1 MAEQNYHD
9 RDKAYRAAPGLNQS
23 SLKPLRISPAHAKA
37 ALEAER
43 KTSAAMGIGILTER
57 MVACPD
63 DLRAQVKADGRTAA
77 GKAQA
82 AAAAESGLLLVGEDD
97 WAKCE
102 RMANNVRQSVDAQA
116 LLAGA
121 AYCQP
126 CYWEHNGQARKALF
140 DAVSIADG
148 VVRIVDLKTTSSDLT
163 PEALAGDIAKWG
175 YHLQAAWYTQGAR
188 AMWPDLQVE
197 FWFVFV
203 ESSAPHCVVCFQLDS
218 KDLELATEEVER
230 MAARWAECER
240 TGIRPGP
247 RVAKPVKMPRWY
259 VPFEARIPAAG
270 ELEAALAA
278 VASKIDAGDDL
289 PGGGW

>member
-1 MAEQNYHD
+1 MSDLNYHD
-9 RDKAYRAAPGLNQS
+9 RDKAYRAAPGMNQS
-23 SLKPLRISPAHAKA
+23 ALKPLRISPAHAKA

-43 KTSAAMGIGILTER
+43 KTSAAMAIGILTER

-63 DLRAQVKADGRTAA
+63 DLRAEVKVDGRTAV

-82 AAAAESGLLLVGEDD
+82 AAAAGSSLLLVGEED

-126 CYWEHNGQARKALF
+126 CYWQHNGQQRKALF
-140 DAVSIADG
+140 DAVSIDGG
-148 VVRIVDLKTTSSDLT
+148 VVRIVDLKTTSADLT
-163 PEALAGDIAKWG
+163 PDDLAKQCATYG
-175 YHLQAAWYTQGAR
+175 YHLQAAWYLQGAR

-203 ESSAPHCVVCFQLDS
+203 ESSAPHCVVAVQLD
-218 KDLELATEEVER
+218 DDWLASGAAEVE
-230 MAARWAECER
+230 ALAEVWQACADANVW
-240 TGIRPGP
+240 PGP
-247 RVAKPVKMPRWY
+247 AEMAVNGEPTFPKKLSRSKWPRAY
-259 VPFEARIPAAG
+259 S
-270 ELEAALAA
+270 LE
-278 VASKIDAGDDL
+278 V
-289 PGGGW
+289 

>member
-9 RDKAYRAAPGLNQS
+9 RDKAYRAAAGLNQS

-43 KTSAAMGIGILTER
+43 KTSAAMAIGILTER

-63 DLRAQVKADGRTAA
+63 DLRAEVKADGRTAA

-97 WAKCE
+97 WTKCE
-102 RMANNVRQSVDAQA
+102 RMAANVKASVDAQA

-121 AYCQP
+121 AFCQP
-126 CYWEHNGQARKALF
+126 CYWTHEGQQRKALF

-148 VVRIVDLKTTSSDLT
+148 VVRIVDLKTTSADLT
-163 PEALAGDIAKWG
+163 PDDLAKQCATYG
-175 YHLQAAWYTQGAR
+175 YHLQAAWYLQGAR

-203 ESSAPHCVVCFQLDS
+203 ESSAPHCVVAVQLD
-218 KDLELATEEVER
+218 DDWLESGAAEVE
-230 MAARWAECER
+230 ALAEVWQACSDA
-240 TGIRPGP
+240 GVWPGP
-247 RVAKPVKMPRWY
+247 AEMAVNGEPTFPRKLSRPKWSRAY
-259 VPFEARIPAAG
+259 S
-270 ELEAALAA
+270 LE
-278 VASKIDAGDDL
+278 V
-289 PGGGW
+289 